1 MTAEQAAGRR
11 VKLYPWDSVASQ
23 LFEPY
28 GESALDTLSLQ
39 DVWVAASK
47 GNKKAMYHSHL
58 CANQDTD
65 PWHVGAGISLTAAG
79 LLAAI
84 KNFRSPDMKKLIVP
98 AVYEKET
105 LEAAKKFYA
114 WLSQERT
121 PFRSLLFLL
130 SGSNTYFSAHCAEV
144 VARASLHH
152 KPITEKQFVE
162 AMTARMS
169 KMSAPASNT
178 GSFENLGTSCF
189 INAGIQVLLA
199 IPGLADRLGAGFS
212 PSERALTAVI
222 NTTTNRLGP
231 VTPRPLTDLFYHGRQ
246 EDAAEFVLELL
257 TGCSGLRELLEGV
270 EHPRFRCRH
279 CTYSR
284 PAALEK
290 FVSLQLPLMG
300 TTRFVSVQ
308 EALNNYLNAEHVQE
322 DLQDWVCCTDECL
335 NAGRALDMPL
345 YQTRI
350 TKWPDVLLIFLKRW
364 DSAHG
369 LLAHNVYCNNILMA
383 EGNAYS
389 LRSLI
394 THIGHDPSSG
404 HYVAYRHCQEGFRRL
419 DDTRIA
425 VASHVEGFFSRVPEE
440 KVYVIVYHKQDLSN
454 PSPAPVS
461 RQPDDLSRRPA
472 AKRLAIDLDSDS
484 DAQKVSRNPDTDSD
498 SDVVLARDDDPQ
510 SIGLPRDK
518 DASVVPVTS
527 ADHIDIDADSGRTM
541 TLAAWTCCMLEVAPL
556 SG

>member
-1 MTAEQAAGRR
+1 MD
-11 VKLYPWDSVASQ
+11 LP
-23 LFEPY
+23 
-28 GESALDTLSLQ
+28 
-39 DVWVAASK
+39 
-47 GNKKAMYHSHL
+47 
-58 CANQDTD
+58 
-65 PWHVGAGISLTAAG
+65 
-79 LLAAI
+79 AI
-84 KNFRSPDMKKLIVP
+84 
-98 AVYEKET
+98 
-105 LEAAKKFYA
+105 
-114 WLSQERT
+114 
-121 PFRSLLFLL
+121 
-130 SGSNTYFSAHCAEV
+130 G
-144 VARASLHH
+144 
-152 KPITEKQFVE
+152 
-162 AMTARMS
+162 
-169 KMSAPASNT
+169 
-178 GSFENLGTSCF
+178 FENLGTSCF

-556 SG
+556 SGRPLARAPLAAWRVGPGPRSPWRRVLGPGGPWLKGGGPLARGPLARGALGGPGPWPGAPWFGGPLAREAGSGGPWTPLAQEPLAGQALGPGGP